1 MSRWSRLRPLT
12 RRLGRGRRSQPEG
25 RSPWEDLQHEFQ
37 LDAERYHRYAIPRGG
52 NERFDW
58 MSGMQLDASA
68 TRHSHRV
75 EKGFSLPD
83 TKRPFGVRAT
93 PALSRAVA
101 SADAA
106 GDALFVTEAKEV
118 LEALEQWNEHG
129 ILDDRV
135 APRGDSLPVNPLDPE
150 TLATFLTSRH
160 SVRDFDERPVDRALI
175 EEAVRLAAYAPSV
188 CNRQGYRAYLFDDR
202 EDIARILSM
211 HAGSRGFADRVPA
224 LLVVTFDIR
233 AFEDTLERNQGWI
246 DGGLFSMMLLLA
258 LHGLG
263 LGAVPLNWSRR
274 NGATARLR
282 RAAALPDHDNVVM
295 LIATGHPSEGYRV
308 ARSTRRPLSQILRV
322 GMPSD

>member
-1 MSRWSRLRPLT
+1 MSRWSQLRPFAS
-12 RRLGRGRRSQPEG
+12 RLGRIRRSRPEG
-25 RSPWEDLQHEFQ
+25 RSPWEDLQREFE
-37 LDAERYHRYAIPRGG
+37 LDAQRYHRYSIPRGG
-52 NERFDW
+52 DERFEK

-75 EKGFSLPD
+75 EKGFSLPE

-93 PALSRAVA
+93 PALNRALA
-101 SADAA
+101 NADAA

-118 LEALEQWNEHG
+118 LEALEQWNQQG
-129 ILDDRV
+129 VRDDRV
-135 APRGDSLPVNPLDPE
+135 APRGDSLPGNPLDPE

-160 SVRDFDERPVDRALI
+160 SVRDFDQRPVDRALL

-202 EDIARILSM
+202 DDIARILSM
-211 HAGSRGFADRVPA
+211 HSGSRGFSARVPA
-224 LLVVTFDIR
+224 LFVVTFDIR

-274 NGATARLR
+274 NGATERLR
-282 RAAALPDHDNVVM
+282 KVAALPDHDNVVM
-295 LIATGHPSEGYRV
+295 LIATGHPAEGYRV

-322 GMPSD
+322 GMPPV

>member
-1 MSRWSRLRPLT
+1 MSRWSRLGPLT
-12 RRLGRGRRSQPEG
+12 RRLGSWRRGSSEG
-25 RSPWEDLQHEFQ
+25 RSPWEDLKREFE
-37 LDAERYHRYAIPRGG
+37 LDAERYHRFSIPRGG
-52 NERFDW
+52 NERFDS

-93 PALSRAVA
+93 PALNRAIA
-101 SADAA
+101 NADAA

-129 ILDDRV
+129 VLDDRV
-135 APRGDSLPVNPLDPE
+135 APRGDALARNPLDPE

-160 SVRDFDERPVDRALI
+160 SVRDFDQRPVGRSLV

-202 EDIARILSM
+202 EDIARILAM
-211 HAGSRGFADRVPA
+211 HAGSRGFAERVPA

-274 NGATARLR
+274 NGATQRLR
-282 RAAALPDHDNVVM
+282 KAAALPDHDNVVM
-295 LIATGHPSEGYRV
+295 LIATGHPAEGYRV

>member
-1 MSRWSRLRPLT
+1 MSRWSRLRPLA
-12 RRLGRGRRSQPEG
+12 RRLGVSRSRAQGRD
-25 RSPWEDLQHEFQ
+25 PWEDLQREVG
-37 LDAERYHRYAIPRGG
+37 LDAERYHRFSIPPGG
-52 NERFDW
+52 NERFDS
-58 MSGMQLDASA
+58 MSGLQLDASA

-75 EKGFSLPD
+75 EKGFSLPE

-93 PALSRAVA
+93 PALSRALA
-101 SADAA
+101 NSDAA

-118 LEALEQWNEHG
+118 LEALAQWNEHG
-129 ILDDRV
+129 VLDDRV

-150 TLATFLTSRH
+150 ILATFLTSRH
-160 SVRDFDERPVDRALI
+160 SVRDFDQRPVDRSLL

-202 EDIARILSM
+202 ADVQRILSL
-211 HAGSRGFADRVPA
+211 HSGSQGFAARVPA

-233 AFEDTLERNQGWI
+233 AFEDSLERNQGWI

-274 NGATARLR
+274 NSATARLR
-282 RAAALPDHDNVVM
+282 RAAALPEHDNVVL
-295 LIATGHPSEGYRV
+295 LIATGHPAEGYRV
-308 ARSTRRPLSQILRV
+308 ARSTRRPLGQILRV
-322 GMPSD
+322 GMPSA

>member
-1 MSRWSRLRPLT
+1 MSRFGQLRSLLRRLRPS
-12 RRLGRGRRSQPEG
+12 GRSEPEG
-25 RSPWEDLQHEFQ
+25 RGPWKDLQHEFQ
-37 LDAERYHRYAIPRGG
+37 LDAQRYHRYSIPRGG
-52 NERFDW
+52 NERFDS

-75 EKGFSLPD
+75 EKGFALPE

-93 PALSRAVA
+93 PALTRATA
-101 SADAA
+101 NLDA

-118 LEALEQWNEHG
+118 LEALQQWNDHG
-129 ILDDRV
+129 VLDDRI
-135 APRGDSLPVNPLDPE
+135 APRGDALPVNPLDPE

-160 SVRDFDERPVDRALI
+160 SVRDFDQRPVDRGLL
-175 EEAVRLAAYAPSV
+175 EEAVRLAGYAPSV

-202 EDIARILSM
+202 ADIARILAM
-211 HAGSRGFADRVPA
+211 HSGSRGFSARVPA
-224 LLVVTFDIR
+224 LFVVTFDIR

-274 NGATARLR
+274 NGASDRLR
-282 RAAALPDHDNVVM
+282 AAAALPDHDNVVM
-295 LIATGHPSEGYRV
+295 LIATGHPAEGYRV
-308 ARSTRRPLSQILRV
+308 ARSTRRPLGQILRV